1 MLNAKSLIAMAV
13 LTAGVAVA
21 AHAQSYVNVTVG
33 APFVPGVYGQVSF
46 GNGAPPPV
54 MDIHPVVV
62 GRPAYGAVPIYL
74 HVALHEYRD
83 WGRYCRK
90 YGACEQPV
98 HFVLIDQNN
107 RWWERGVGR
116 YPHHHH
122 HQQYPNHYSQN
133 DNGHWDNGRGDSRR
147 DNRRDSRGDRD
158 YQRHYQENYWDPR
171 FESKRG
177 ER

>member
-1 MLNAKSLIAMAV
+1 MLNTKSLIAMVA
-13 LTAGVAVA
+13 LTAAMAGA
-21 AHAQSYVNVTVG
+21 AHAQAYVNVTVG
-33 APFVPGVYGQVSF
+33 GPFVPGVYGQVSF
-46 GNGAPPPV
+46 GDGPPPPV

-62 GRPAYGAVPIYL
+62 GRPVYGAAPIYL

-90 YGACEQPV
+90 YRACEQPV

-107 RWWERGVGR
+107 RWWERGVDR

-122 HQQYPNHYSQN
+122 QQRQGYYGQN
-133 DNGHWDNGRGDSRR
+133 NGHWDDDRGH
-147 DNRRDSRGDRD
+147 NRRDQRSGRD
-158 YQRHYQENYWDPR
+158 PRNIQENYWEPR